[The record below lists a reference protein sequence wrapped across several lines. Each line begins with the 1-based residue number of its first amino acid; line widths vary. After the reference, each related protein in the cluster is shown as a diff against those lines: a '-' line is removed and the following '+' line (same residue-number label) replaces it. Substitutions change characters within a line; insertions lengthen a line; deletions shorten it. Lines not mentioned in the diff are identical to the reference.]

1 MTSSSIQRLT
11 NGFLVLG
18 LLLLIPIVSTLSHG
32 GKKHDDDENKNDTTE
47 TADTTLS
54 DGSQIVQD
62 SVYTAINDNYQT
74 VRYIFKNSC
83 FDCHTDSTKY
93 PWYHVLPFI
102 GGMID
107 DDIKEAKEHLDMSN
121 DFPFGGHAT
130 QLDQLTEIREDIKE
144 GKMPILSYRFTHW
157 GLLIEG
163 KKQDSVFL
171 WIDESIAL
179 LKQLEK

>member
-1 MTSSSIQRLT
+1 MTTSSIQRLL

-18 LLLLIPIVSTLSHG
+18 LLLLIPVVSTLSHG
-32 GKKHDDDENKNDTTE
+32 KKKHDDDDKNNKQE
-47 TADTTLS
+47 AADTTVS
-54 DGSQIVQD
+54 DSAQLVQD
-62 SVYTAINDNYQT
+62 SIYATINNNYQT

-102 GGMID
+102 GGIID
-107 DDIKEAKEHLDMSN
+107 DDITEAKTHLDMSN

-130 QLDQLTEIREDIKE
+130 QIDQLAEIREDIKE
-144 GKMPILSYRFTHW
+144 GKMPILSYRLTHW

-163 KKQDSVFL
+163 KKRDSVFQ
-171 WIDESIAL
+171 WIDESIKM
-179 LKQLEK
+179 LKELK

>member
-1 MTSSSIQRLT
+1 MISNSIKRLL

-18 LLLLIPIVSTLSHG
+18 LLLLIPVVSTLSHG
-32 GKKHDDDENKNDTTE
+32 KKKHDDDRKNDKQE
-47 TADTTLS
+47 TVDSTLS
-54 DGSQIVQD
+54 DSSQIIQD
-62 SVYTAINDNYQT
+62 SVYAAINDNYQT

-93 PWYHVLPFI
+93 PWYHVLPLI

-107 DDIKEAKEHLDMSN
+107 DDIEEAKTHLDMSN

-130 QLDQLTEIREDIKE
+130 QIDQLTEIKEEIKE
-144 GKMPILSYRFTHW
+144 GKMPILSYRLTHW

-163 KKQDSVFL
+163 EKQDSVFL
-171 WIDESIAL
+171 WIDESIKM
-179 LKQLEK
+179 LKELE

>member
-1 MTSSSIQRLT
+1 MTSSSIQRLV
-11 NGFLVLG
+11 NGFLVLS
-18 LLLLIPIVSTLSHG
+18 LLLFIPAVSTLSHG
-32 GKKHDDDENKNDTTE
+32 DKKHDDKDDKKE

-54 DGSQIVQD
+54 DSVQIIQD
-62 SVYTAINDNYQT
+62 SVYATINNNYQT

-107 DDIKEAKEHLDMSN
+107 DDIKEAKEHLDISN

-130 QLDQLTEIREDIKE
+130 QIDQLTEIREDIKE
-144 GKMPILSYRFTHW
+144 GKMPILSYRLTHW

-171 WIDESIAL
+171 WIDESIEL
-179 LKQLEK
+179 LKQLG

>member
-1 MTSSSIQRLT
+1 MLK
-11 NGFLVLG
+11 GFLVLG
-18 LLLLIPIVSTLSHG
+18 LLLLIPLVSTLSHG
-32 GKKHDDDENKNDTTE
+32 KKKHDDDKDEKEETVDTI
-47 TADTTLS
+47 LS
-54 DGSQIVQD
+54 DSLKIIQD
-62 SVYTAINDNYQT
+62 SVYAAINNNYQT
-74 VRYIFKNSC
+74 VRYIFKKSC

-130 QLDQLTEIREDIKE
+130 QLDQLKEIREEIEE
-144 GKMPILSYRFTHW
+144 GDMPILSYRLTHW
-157 GLLIEG
+157 GLLIEN
-163 KKQDSVFL
+163 KRQDSVFL

-179 LKQLEK
+179 LKQLE

>member
-1 MTSSSIQRLT
+1 MTTSSIQRLR

-18 LLLLIPIVSTLSHG
+18 LLLLIPVVSILSHG
-32 GKKHDDDENKNDTTE
+32 KKKHDDDDKNDKQE
-47 TADTTLS
+47 AVDSTLS
-54 DGSQIVQD
+54 DSSQIIQD
-62 SVYTAINDNYQT
+62 SIYATINNNYQT

-102 GGMID
+102 GGVID
-107 DDIKEAKEHLDMSN
+107 DDIEEAKTHLDMSN

-130 QLDQLTEIREDIKE
+130 QIDQLTEIREDIKE
-144 GKMPILSYRFTHW
+144 GKMPILSYRLTHW

-163 KKQDSVFL
+163 KKQDSVFQ
-171 WIDESIAL
+171 WIDESIKM
-179 LKQLEK
+179 LKELK

>member
-1 MTSSSIQRLT
+1 MQSDSIQRLVK
-11 NGFLVLG
+11 GFLVLG
-18 LLLLIPIVSTLSHG
+18 LLLIVPGVSTFSNG
-32 GKKHDDDENKNDTTE
+32 GKKHDNDDKNDKKE
-47 TADTTLS
+47 TAETTLS
-54 DGSQIVQD
+54 DSVKIIQD
-62 SVYTAINDNYQT
+62 SVYATINNNYQT
-74 VRYIFKNSC
+74 VRHIFKKSC

-130 QLDQLTEIREDIKE
+130 QIDQLSEIREDIKE
-144 GKMPILSYRFTHW
+144 GKMPILSYRLPHW
-157 GLLIEG
+157 ALLIEG

-171 WIDESIAL
+171 WIEESIKL
-179 LKQLEK
+179 LQQLE